1 MIYQQ
6 SINNVNKLLIDFC
19 ITFPVLFFI
28 FCYICIS
35 LKLLY
40 KEYNMAV
47 NQWCDSERVEF
58 LIYVHHK
65 YSTKKIAEILCR
77 TESAIRAEASRLGIS
92 LRK

>member
-40 KEYNMAV
+40 KEYNMAT
-47 NQWCDSERVEF
+47 NQWTDAERVEF
-58 LIYVHHK
+58 LINVLNK
-65 YSTKKIAEILCR
+65 VQTSKISHR
-77 TESAIRAEASRLGIS
+77 MGRSESALRSEASRLGIS
-92 LRK
+92 LKK

>member
-6 SINNVNKLLIDFC
+6 SINNVNKLLIDFLYNFSC
-19 ITFPVLFFI
+19 FI
-28 FCYICIS
+28 FYF
-35 LKLLY
+35 LLYLYQPLTIY